1 MKYISKDCLK
11 KQNIYLGNICVLK
24 QKKDKEFCVD
34 YTECCLHN
42 NAIIYFCS
50 EGAHYSL
57 PNGTSIKPKAGD
69 VLYIP
74 VGAAYKVEI
83 NECECEFYSIFFD
96 LLDEENEK
104 LFFFEN
110 LMCIYAGSTKLP
122 KLMLECVRTG
132 DSGSGNGLLLRSY
145 MYSILHEFVSCVET
159 EISKKSIDTAI
170 SYINENLG
178 AGISVKELARR
189 SFMSERAFNYAFKES
204 VGLSPVKYINS
215 ERMKKAALLLKE
227 SDISV
232 GTVSDMVGY
241 NDKAYFHK
249 MFKKTYNC
257 TPLEYRN
264 SQFK

>member
-1 MKYISKDCLK
+1 MKYISKEYLK
-11 KQNIYLGNICVLK
+11 KQNIGLGNICVLK
-24 QKKDKEFCVD
+24 QKKDKGFCVD
-34 YTECCLHN
+34 YTEYCRHN

-50 EGAHYSL
+50 EGAHYIL
-57 PNGTSIKPKAGD
+57 PDGTSINPNAGD

-74 VGAAYKVEI
+74 AGAAYKLEI

-96 LLDEENEK
+96 MLDEANEK

-110 LMCIYAGSTKLP
+110 LMRVYAGNTRLP
-122 KLMLECVRTG
+122 KLMFECIRVG
-132 DSGSGNGLLLRSY
+132 NSDSGNGLLLRSY
-145 MYSILHEFVSCVET
+145 LYSILHEFVLCVEN
-159 EISKKSIDTAI
+159 EISQKSIDVAI

-178 AGISVKELARR
+178 MGISVRELARR
-189 SFMSERAFNYAFKES
+189 CFMSERAFNYAFKES

-232 GTVSDMVGY
+232 GTISDMVGY

-257 TPLEYRN
+257 TPLEFRN